1 MSWGD
6 SDHSASVAWWTTI
19 WDIGSTNLLF
29 VVMLEFATEELRR
42 KEAEPMKKERPP
54 LFERLEKA
62 LDDGLQYARGELNL
76 KTTVIIPSPTLDPK
90 AN

>member
-1 MSWGD
+1 
-6 SDHSASVAWWTTI
+6 
-19 WDIGSTNLLF
+19 
-29 VVMLEFATEELRR
+29 
-42 KEAEPMKKERPP
+42 MKKERPP